1 MKNVNIEES
10 ANLIMSIV
18 ENENI
23 INVHDFAELKMIEWE
38 IEDKEI
44 REAILNKLDT

>member
-1 MKNVNIEES
+1 MKNVNVEES

-18 ENENI
+18 EDENI
-23 INVHDFAELKMIEWE
+23 INVHDFANLKMDEWD
-38 IEDKEI
+38 IEDKGI